1 MAPLARLSPR
11 LRRWLPRL
19 VGLALSVV
27 AVVFVGPRDVLH
39 SLRAANPWLVAIAA
53 VAVFPLLAPKA
64 RRWQIVLHDF
74 GIALPWRDAF
84 RFYAIGLW
92 AAIVTPGQLGDG
104 LKAWYVQ
111 RRGGGP
117 SGSIA
122 PALASVVVDRLF
134 DLLMLLAAAL
144 VGIAVY
150 GAAFTAQIAVVVAL
164 TVLSIAGIVVA
175 ARPAVRRAVGRLIPA
190 RGRERLARMR
200 WVAALSEAHLTGRSV
215 VGAVGWSCVSF
226 AATLARIYLCFLA
239 LGLRLPLLTFVAV
252 VGLSSLAGLLS
263 ISGIGT
269 RDWAMIALL
278 GREGIGH
285 DTALAASFLI
295 LFLNLTNVVPG
306 LIAYLREPAPSR
318 TPPARERADGAVTL
332 GAGQ

>member
-1 MAPLARLSPR
+1 MTAVPARSVAADR

-19 VGLALSVV
+19 IGLALSVV
-27 AVVFVGPRDVLH
+27 AIVVVGPRDVARG
-39 SLRAANPWLVAIAA
+39 LRAANPWLVAIAA

-64 RRWQIVLHDF
+64 RRWQIVLADF

-111 RRGGGP
+111 SRGGNL
-117 SGSIA
+117 A

-134 DLLMLLAAAL
+134 DVLMLLAAAAL
-144 VGIAVY
+144 GVAVY
-150 GAAFTAQIAVVVAL
+150 GAAFGAQFALVGLLAIVTVV
-164 TVLSIAGIVVA
+164 GIVVA
-175 ARPAVRRAVGRLIPA
+175 ARPSLRRRVAIVLPAPVRTRLV
-190 RGRERLARMR
+190 RMR
-200 WVAALSEAHLTGRSV
+200 WVGALRDAHLDAASLAR
-215 VGAVGWSCVSF
+215 ALGWSLVSF
-226 AATLARIYLCFLA
+226 AATVGRIYLCFRA
-239 LGLRLPLLTFVAV
+239 VDIRLPLVTFVAV

-269 RDWAMIALL
+269 RDWALIALL
-278 GREGIGH
+278 GREHIGH

-295 LFLNLTNVVPG
+295 LFLNLTNIVPG
-306 LIAYLREPAPSR
+306 LIAWYRDPVPLRRRAPAEVSELPS
-318 TPPARERADGAVTL
+318 A
-332 GAGQ
+332 AGVAS

>member
-1 MAPLARLSPR
+1 MSARPSAASR

-19 VGLALSVV
+19 IGLALSVV
-27 AVVFVGPRDVLH
+27 AIVVVGPRDVARG
-39 SLRAANPWLVAIAA
+39 LRAANPWLVGIAA

-64 RRWQIVLHDF
+64 RRWQIVLADF

-111 RRGGGP
+111 SRGGNL
-117 SGSIA
+117 A

-134 DLLMLLAAAL
+134 DVLMLLAAAAL
-144 VGIAVY
+144 GVAVY
-150 GAAFTAQIAVVVAL
+150 GAAFGAQFALVGLL
-164 TVLSIAGIVVA
+164 TVVTVAGIVVA
-175 ARPAVRRAVGRLIPA
+175 ARPSLRRRVAIVLPAPVRTRLV
-190 RGRERLARMR
+190 RMR
-200 WVAALSEAHLTGRSV
+200 WVGALRDAHLD
-215 VGAVGWSCVSF
+215 GASLAWALGWSLVSF
-226 AATLARIYLCFLA
+226 AATVARIYLCFRA
-239 LGLRLPLLTFVAV
+239 VDIRLPLVTFVAV

-269 RDWAMIALL
+269 RDWALIALL
-278 GREGIGH
+278 GREHIGH

-295 LFLNLTNVVPG
+295 LFLNLTNIVPG
-306 LIAYLREPAPSR
+306 LIAWYRDPVPLRRVAVETADLPSAAGVAP
-318 TPPARERADGAVTL
+318 
-332 GAGQ
+332 

>member
-1 MAPLARLSPR
+1 VTRVAPFARLSPR
-11 LRRWLPRL
+11 LRRWLPRAL
-19 VGLALSVV
+19 GLALSVV
-27 AVVFVGPRDVLH
+27 AVAFVGPRDVAH
-39 SLRAANPWLVAIAA
+39 SLRAANPWLVGIAA

-64 RRWQIVLHDF
+64 RRWQIVLDDF

-92 AAIVTPGQLGDG
+92 AAIVTPGQVGDG

-111 RRGGGP
+111 RRGGHL
-117 SGSIA
+117 A

-150 GAAFTAQIAVVVAL
+150 GAAFTAQIVVVVAL
-164 TVLSIAGIVVA
+164 TALSIVGIVVA
-175 ARPAVRRAVGRLIPA
+175 ARPAIRNAVGRMIPA
-190 RGRERLARMR
+190 RFRKRLARMR
-200 WVAALSEAHLTGRSV
+200 WVAALAEAHLMGRSV
-215 VGAVGWSCVSF
+215 AGAVGWSVLSF
-226 AATLARIYLCFLA
+226 AATLGRIYLCFLA
-239 LGLRLPLLTFVAV
+239 LGLRLPLLTFIAV

-263 ISGIGT
+263 VSGIGT

-285 DTALAASFLI
+285 ETALAASFLI

-306 LIAYLREPAPSR
+306 LFAYLREPAPSR
-318 TPPARERADGAVTL
+318 APPARERVDSAATL
-332 GAGQ
+332 GAGR